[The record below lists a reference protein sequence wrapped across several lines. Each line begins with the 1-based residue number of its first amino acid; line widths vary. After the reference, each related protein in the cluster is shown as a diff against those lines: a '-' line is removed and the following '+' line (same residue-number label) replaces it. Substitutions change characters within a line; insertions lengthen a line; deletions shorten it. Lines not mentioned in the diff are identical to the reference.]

1 MSFTAFILIF
11 CFFLLPNR
19 YLNAVENGPRVGRYV
34 ARFLRFMIL
43 SGVPLKNIH
52 LIGFSLGAEV
62 SGYIGKT
69 LKEWG
74 ITLPRI
80 TGKHFLMRNTVFV
93 YVESIMHHEP
103 RYKIH
108 AIHKFY
114 QENFIQML
122 CQHNAP
128 TK

>member
-11 CFFLLPNR
+11 FFLLPNR

-80 TGKHFLMRNTVFV
+80 TGKHFLM
-93 YVESIMHHEP
+93 
-103 RYKIH
+103 
-108 AIHKFY
+108 
-114 QENFIQML
+114 
-122 CQHNAP
+122 
-128 TK
+128 